1 LLKRFWQLPK
11 EARPDAVAALTVR
24 EPWALALL
32 EQVEKGEV
40 PKELVTASD
49 ARQMSSLGSK
59 KVDERLSEVWGTIRT
74 TPAAV
79 RADIERLRDE
89 LTPDVLAKADLA
101 NGRGLFSRMCG
112 NCHKLYGEGT
122 AVAPDL
128 TGGNRASL
136 DYLLENL
143 LDPSATVPEAYR
155 SSVIVLKDGRVLT
168 GVITGRSENRL
179 TLQTATDKQTLDA
192 ADVEEIKPTELSL
205 MPNGQL
211 DRLSDE
217 EVRDL
222 IAYLQSKSQV
232 PLAGQ

>member
-1 LLKRFWQLPK
+1 MPTSNGMRGQ
-11 EARPDAVAALTVR
+11 
-24 EPWALALL
+24 
-32 EQVEKGEV
+32 
-40 PKELVTASD
+40 
-49 ARQMSSLGSK
+49 
-59 KVDERLSEVWGTIRT
+59 
-74 TPAAV
+74 
-79 RADIERLRDE
+79 
-89 LTPDVLAKADLA
+89 LTPDVLSKADLT
-101 NGRGLFSRMCG
+101 NGRGLYSRLCA

-122 AVAPDL
+122 AVGPDL

-168 GVITGRSENRL
+168 GVIAGKSESRF
-179 TLQTATDKQTLDA
+179 TLQTATDQQTLDA
-192 ADVEEIKPTELSL
+192 ADVEEVKQTELSL

-211 DRLSDE
+211 DRLSNE